1 MQKKH
6 TALAVVSITR
16 TLLIHP
22 DMSDIDREHGF
33 ANINGPSLVRVP
45 EWVENP
51 LGKYYLYFAHHR
63 GTYIRLAYAD
73 EIEGP
78 YTVYRFGTLHRDNTV
93 FRRCDHIASPDVHI
107 NEENRRFIMY
117 FHGNY
122 RGGQATCWATS
133 PDGIYYTATESL
145 EKQQGP
151 YFRVFGWKGL
161 PYATNHNMLNR
172 GKTAEWTT
180 VFERRAAPLFPG
192 EPGKGRDGTPRH
204 TANYLVGDTLTVYY
218 SLYGDTPERIL
229 KSTVELTE
237 DWNDWHPSPP
247 TEVIAPKY
255 DFEGVDIPIVPSTN
269 GLDRERVHQLR
280 DPDIYC
286 EDGETWL
293 LYSVAGEQGIAIMK
307 LSSE

>member
-1 MQKKH
+1 MK
-6 TALAVVSITR
+6 R

-22 DMSDIDREHGF
+22 DMSDIEREHGF
-33 ANINGPSLVRVP
+33 SNINGPSLIRMP
-45 EWVENP
+45 DWVENS

-63 GTYIRLAYAD
+63 GSYIRLAYAD

-78 YTVYRFGTLHRDNTV
+78 YTVHRPGTLHRDNTV
-93 FRRCDHIASPDVHI
+93 FKGCDHIASPDVHI
-107 NEENRRFIMY
+107 DEENRRIIMY

-133 PDGIYYTATESL
+133 ENGIDFTATETL

-151 YFRVFGWKGL
+151 YFKVFWWNGL

-180 VFERRAAPLFPG
+180 VFERRNAPLFPG
-192 EPGKGRDGTPRH
+192 EQGKGRDGTPRH
-204 TANYLVGDTLTVYY
+204 TANHLIGDTLTVYY

-237 DWNDWHPSPP
+237 DWNDWHASPP
-247 TEVIAPKY
+247 MEVIAPKY
-255 DFEGVDIPIVPSTN
+255 DYEGVNIPIIPSTN
-269 GLDRERVHQLR
+269 GLDREMVHQLR

-286 EDGETWL
+286 EGGETWL
-293 LYSVAGEQGIAIMK
+293 LYSVAGEQGIGITK
-307 LSSE
+307 LPSE